1 MPTKPLEQRQLFNTR
16 RKQLEERFLEYYEET
31 KDSAYIIE
39 CAVAVQVRNAYSR
52 EDFSFFMKDFIR
64 SLFLTGQ
71 KLPENRNLYFF
82 FRDYF
87 TNEEW
92 HTLVNQLFESPEEYL
107 TYSSR
112 NQSMLKDLTP
122 YLSSVSR
129 EVAEDATL
137 VAKFE
142 DGNKKP
148 KILKIRRIDRHAV
161 PSTHSRELM
170 EIMTYLSIFQKNG
183 VPSFAEIIKAHTE
196 YVVHRFR
203 DDYRG
208 GVPRSYELP
217 KLTP

>member
-1 MPTKPLEQRQLFNTR
+1 MSTKPLEQRQLFNTR
-16 RKQLEERFLEYYEET
+16 RKKLEERFLEYYEET
-31 KDSAYIIE
+31 QDSAYIIE

-92 HTLVNQLFESPEEYL
+92 HMLVNQLFDTPEDYL
-107 TYSSR
+107 TYASR
-112 NQSMLKDLTP
+112 NQSMLKNLEP
-122 YLSSVSR
+122 YLTSGSR

-137 VAKFE
+137 VAQFE

-148 KILKIRRIDRHAV
+148 KLLKIRRIDRHAV
-161 PSTHSRELM
+161 PSVHSQELM

-183 VPSFAEIIKAHTE
+183 VPSFAKIIKAHTE
-196 YVVHRFR
+196 YVVERFR
-203 DDYRG
+203 EDYRG